1 MDGLLG
7 LLAFLVPLIVV
18 LFSVAGSAVKVVQ
31 EYERGV
37 IFRLGRL
44 VGARGPGLFFIIP
57 FVDRMV
63 KIDLRVVTLEVPP
76 QEVITR
82 DNVTVRVNAVLYFRV
97 FNPEKAVV
105 AVTDYVRATHQI
117 AQTTLRSVLGQSD
130 LDELLSQREDINMKL
145 QQIIDE
151 QTEPW
156 GIKVGIV
163 EVKDVELPQSMQRA
177 MARQAE
183 AEREKRAK
191 IIHASGE
198 FDASKML
205 SEAAR
210 IIGSEPATI
219 QLRYLQTL
227 TEIASEKNSTIVFPI
242 PIEFLSLIPNVF
254 ANTRGGGDGR
264 DGRDGSGPQI
274 SDAPP
279 ATDTLPIGATA
290 GSLPEGSAGSLH
302 PDATPDSGLPDI
314 DEMRSKELA
323 AEHARFMQGDIV
335 TPDDEETLPG
345 RRKK

>member
-1 MDGLLG
+1 MDTLLG
-7 LLAFLVPLIVV
+7 FLAFLVPFVIVLV
-18 LFSVAGSAVKVVQ
+18 SIASSAVKIVQ

-44 VGARGPGLFFIIP
+44 VGARGPGLFLIIP
-57 FVDRMV
+57 LVDRMV
-63 KIDLRVVTLEVPP
+63 KVDLRVVTLDVPA

-105 AVTDYVRATHQI
+105 AVTDFVRATHQI

-130 LDELLSQREDINMKL
+130 LDELLSQREAINLRL

-163 EVKDVELPQSMQRA
+163 EVKDAELPQSMQRA

-198 FDASKML
+198 YDASKML
-205 SEAAR
+205 TQAAR
-210 IIGSEPATI
+210 IIGSEPTSI

-227 TEIASEKNSTIVFPI
+227 TEIAVEKNSTIIFP
-242 PIEFLSLIPNVF
+242 
-254 ANTRGGGDGR
+254 
-264 DGRDGSGPQI
+264 
-274 SDAPP
+274 
-279 ATDTLPIGATA
+279 LPIDTIKVFTDMFASQSTNGT
-290 GSLPEGSAGSLH
+290 SAHS
-302 PDATPDSGLPDI
+302 PTP
-314 DEMRSKELA
+314 
-323 AEHARFMQGDIV
+323 
-335 TPDDEETLPG
+335 
-345 RRKK
+345 

>member
-1 MDGLLG
+1 MESLIPLLS
-7 LLAFLVPLIVV
+7 FLVPALVV
-18 LFSVAGSAVKVVQ
+18 LFSIAGSAVKVVQ

-44 VGARGPGLFFIIP
+44 IGARGPGLFFIIP
-57 FVDRMV
+57 LADRMV
-63 KIDLRVVTLEVPP
+63 KVDLRVVTLDVPA

-97 FNPEKAVV
+97 FDPQRAVV
-105 AVTDYVRATHQI
+105 AVTDFVRATHQI

-130 LDELLSQREDINMKL
+130 LDELLSQREAINLKL

-198 FDASKML
+198 FEASKML
-205 SEAAR
+205 TDAAGV
-210 IIGSEPATI
+210 IATEPASI

-227 TEIASEKNSTIVFPI
+227 TEIAAERNSTIIFPV
-242 PIEFLSLIPNVF
+242 PIELLSLIPSL
-254 ANTRGGGDGR
+254 AGGMNGSGRRDGR
-264 DGRDGSGPQI
+264 DGRDGREVRIEPTPEPSTE
-274 SDAPP
+274 S
-279 ATDTLPIGATA
+279 LGATPERA
-290 GSLPEGSAGSLH
+290 ELPEGVPTRPVDDDMIL
-302 PDATPDSGLPDI
+302 T
-314 DEMRSKELA
+314 DEERKTIM
-323 AEHARFMQGDIV
+323 AERNRFMEGNVYRPTDN
-335 TPDDEETLPG
+335 PDEPA
-345 RRKK
+345 R